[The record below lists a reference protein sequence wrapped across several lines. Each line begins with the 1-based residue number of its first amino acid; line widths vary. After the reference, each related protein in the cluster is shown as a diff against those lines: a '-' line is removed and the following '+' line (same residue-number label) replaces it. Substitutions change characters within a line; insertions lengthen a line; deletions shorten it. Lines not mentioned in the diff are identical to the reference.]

1 MPRGRWSDHV
11 AQARSGVLIP
21 KKAGA
26 PPELRGIYARSPA
39 SFLFSYVLSNAP
51 GMGVCSAG
59 PSLLTVWVS
68 WLKRGLVLRVLGV
81 PIALF
86 AWHLEVYG
94 YSQTSLVLQRL
105 SQRIRFPTLFL
116 FLQDHD
122 MSHFFFVG
130 GADVMDH
137 LTEQNTRAM
146 RKRASTQNEVG
157 RFFAS
162 GVPST
167 PMAPPPA
174 KQFETPS
181 NSTTTNT
188 LSELSSIPS
197 TCNSDSMTYSA
208 VTKQGKRLSLHFPIQ
223 PAAGSTSPRSTPRS
237 RPQSWITT
245 PITSPEI
252 APSPTEGN
260 FLTVLAAQE
269 RRVFELKEEL
279 VKAEQDLEQLKRHW
293 ATHEAMK
300 KRNDVRRVQQLQPLT
315 TPFPNFTAAE
325 DGDEEGSPVWLQ
337 KEMERRKALLSNT
350 KISQR
355 KVFSGSR
362 HTRTLSLLSPDKT
375 NYSPSFPQPA
385 DIRQSLDE
393 QVKRAPL
400 ARSSTTPNIAT
411 QVANTVKDD
420 KYDLGG
426 IQRDVILRTGK
437 QMASDFKDGLLTL
450 IEDLRQAT
458 VGEEA
463 INGVQGN
470 APDAAN
476 GQQTIKQQPGKA
488 NQKGRPTLNQANSSK
503 VSKDESPDLIDIE
516 GSFWKEHGLNEP
528 PSTSPARVTGALNG
542 GRTPQKVTQKLSD
555 DFEDSWDTW
564 DTPNDKYIAA
574 SSGNSSDSDG
584 PASPTSARSS
594 PRTST
599 RYVPRRFH
607 SQPTLTNSAP
617 PVFQHQLLNHQR
629 VMLTVNRFRGQ
640 HSQNSHQSS

>member
-1 MPRGRWSDHV
+1 
-11 AQARSGVLIP
+11 
-21 KKAGA
+21 
-26 PPELRGIYARSPA
+26 
-39 SFLFSYVLSNAP
+39 
-51 GMGVCSAG
+51 MGVYSAG

-68 WLKRGLVLRVLGV
+68 WLKGGLVLRVLGV

-105 SQRIRFPTLFL
+105 SRRIRIPTLFL

-122 MSHFFFVG
+122 MSHIFFVG

-157 RFFAS
+157 RFLAS

-197 TCNSDSMTYSA
+197 TCNSDSMTYSEVA
-208 VTKQGKRLSLHFPIQ
+208 KQGKRLSLHFPIQ

-237 RPQSWITT
+237 RPQSITT

-315 TPFPNFTAAE
+315 TPFPNFTAVGDDDE
-325 DGDEEGSPVWLQ
+325 DGSPVSLQ

-350 KISQR
+350 KTSQR

-400 ARSSTTPNIAT
+400 ARSSTTPDIAT
-411 QVANTVKDD
+411 QVASVVKDD

-437 QMASDFKDGLLTL
+437 QMASDFKDGLLTF

-463 INGVQGN
+463 INGAQGN
-470 APDAAN
+470 ALDAAN

-488 NQKGRPTLNQANSSK
+488 NQKGRSTLNRANSSKK
-503 VSKDESPDLIDIE
+503 VSKDESPDLIDIG

-528 PSTSPARVTGALNG
+528 RSASPAKVTKALNG

-574 SSGNSSDSDG
+574 SSSNSSDSDG

-599 RYVPRRFH
+599 RYVQRRLH
-607 SQPTLTNSAP
+607 PQPALTKFSSAGFSTPASEPPARHANHESIPWPALTKLSPTQLKRTASHLMKEWEKTLTP
-617 PVFQHQLLNHQR
+617 PPESRQATASGDYIGRSPSPVKKD
-629 VMLTVNRFRGQ
+629 
-640 HSQNSHQSS
+640 